1 MSLQAN
7 KSDIKSYHSCKNF
20 TQFQTGWVYFQI
32 CVVNFG
38 YYCDLLSGF
47 LSSLLI
53 ETFLLHLHENL
64 WYCAMSGKSPSML
77 YYFWIFPIALPHLNV
92 SWCYKMVPNF
102 FFLGGGGRGRWDLQV
117 SYNRWITIF
126 LFIMLIRKLS
136 STYFWPFASKFCT
149 DTILLFWVTI
159 CQGIIHCANR
169 YTKVSKGVPGDST
182 R

>member
-20 TQFQTGWVYFQI
+20 TQFQTGWVYFQM

-102 FFLGGGGRGRWDLQV
+102 FFFWGGGGEGGGG
-117 SYNRWITIF
+117 TCKE
-126 LFIMLIRKLS
+126 FIIDES
-136 STYFWPFASKFCT
+136 QYFYLLCWLDDCHPPTFGPYCT
-149 DTILLFWVTI
+149 L
-159 CQGIIHCANR
+159 
-169 YTKVSKGVPGDST
+169 
-182 R
+182 

>member
-102 FFLGGGGRGRWDLQV
+102 FFFWGGGRGRGALQV
-117 SYNRWITIF
+117 SDKTWITLF
-126 LFIMLIRKLS
+126 GFIMLFRKLS